1 MLSRPTEPSAAD
13 EAPTGVDEAM
23 NAYLHKLMIAESG
36 GRPTAKNPLST
47 ALGPFQFI
55 NSTFLDLVDRHFAD
69 EVEGMNRTQIL
80 GLRTD
85 MDFSRKAVI
94 IFNNEN
100 AAFLQA
106 RGIEPTFAH
115 MRLSHL
121 LGAPGAV
128 QALRRSPNTHLT
140 KVFSGGVLRANPF
153 MRRLTVAG
161 LVNRAERE
169 VGTGTWKITSE
180 VAGSESDMSKFETKP
195 LDADGSKAA
204 TPEAAAPKAA
214 PKEASKRN
222 SIRES
227 VAKSK
232 KVREATAKFR
242 KGKSV
247 TAKARPNKAT
257 ASTKSNRNSKRQEAG
272 RKSGRAL

>member
-1 MLSRPTEPSAAD
+1 M
-13 EAPTGVDEAM
+13 G
-23 NAYLHKLMIAESG
+23 AYLHKLMIAESG

-69 EVEGMNRTQIL
+69 EVQGMNRTQVL
-80 GLRTD
+80 GLRTN
-85 MDFSRKAVI
+85 MDFSRRAVI
-94 IFNNEN
+94 VFNNEN

-128 QALRRSPNTHLT
+128 QALRRSPDTHLT
-140 KVFSGGVLRANPF
+140 KVFSSGVLRANPF
-153 MRRLTVAG
+153 MKRLTVAG

-180 VAGSESDMSKFETKP
+180 VAGSESDMSKFVTKP
-195 LDADGSKAA
+195 LDAGSGKVLTA
-204 TPEAAAPKAA
+204 EASAPKAA
-214 PKEASKRN
+214 PKEVTKRDR
-222 SIRES
+222 IHQS
-227 VAKSK
+227 VSKSK
-232 KVREATAKFR
+232 KIRVATVKFR

-247 TAKARPNKAT
+247 TAKVRSNRAT
-257 ASTKSNRNSKRQEAG
+257 ASAKTNRSAKRRVAG
-272 RKSGRAL
+272 AKSGRTL